1 MSACRRPSTSRRFPV
16 VLAAVALSVACGR
29 TPHAPTLSAGAPAGQ
44 ARPFDVVIA
53 NGRVVDGTGAPWFR
67 ADVGITGDR
76 IAAIGNLSSAPALAR
91 IDAAGQVVAPGFIDL
106 LGQSEFNVLVDSRA
120 ASKITQG
127 ITTEITGEGASIA
140 PVTDA
145 MKAGR
150 KASYDFFKIAQDW
163 RTLDEY
169 FARLTTSGSA
179 INIGTFVGSGGLRDY
194 VVGQEDRVATADEMA
209 RMKALVAEAMAQGAL
224 GLSSSLQYVPNR
236 FSTTDELVELA
247 KVAAAHGGIY
257 ITHQRSE
264 GNKVLESLDEVLA
277 IAGRADIPT
286 EIWHLKTAYK
296 ANWGKM
302 TEVLRRIE
310 AARARG
316 LRVSANIYPYDRAS
330 NGLDACLPVWVRE
343 GGTDAMLQRLRD
355 PETRARVKRDMDD
368 PNAPY
373 ENQWFGSGGP
383 AGVMLSSVLDPAL
396 RKYEGLSF
404 DAIGTAMDKDP
415 RDAAIDLVI
424 ADKAESSV
432 IISIMRES
440 DVVEAMRTP
449 WVSFDTDSGARAE
462 DGPLSASKSHPRAWG
477 TFTRILG
484 KYVRQDGVL
493 TLEEAVRKMTSQA
506 AIRVGITDRG
516 LVRPGMMADLVVFD
530 PATVADRAT
539 FEQPNR
545 YSVGIRHV
553 FVNGKAVVAHG
564 AITTERPGRA
574 LRGPGYRPGVGAAG
588 RASRT
593 PDPQET
599 IVVFETEMG
608 TIELAVDGAH
618 APITA
623 ANFLRYVD
631 GGLFD
636 GGTVNRAVRP
646 DNTVRH
652 DVEIQVIQFQVDEAR
667 SRQELPPI
675 PLERTSV
682 TGLKHVDGAISMA
695 RGGPD
700 TATGLFSIVIGDQP
714 EMDFGGRR
722 NPDGQGFA
730 AFGRV
735 VRGMAVVKAIQAS
748 PTGTTGPY
756 GTESLSPPI
765 TIRKA
770 HRQAR

>member
-1 MSACRRPSTSRRFPV
+1 MRAMRPPSPWRTIST
-16 VLAAVALSVACGR
+16 VLAAASLAAACNR
-29 TPHAPTLSAGAPAGQ
+29 PPQAPALSAGAPAGQ
-44 ARPFDVVIA
+44 ARTFDVVIA

-76 IAAIGNLSSAPALAR
+76 ITAIGNLASAGAGTR
-91 IDAAGQVVAPGFIDL
+91 IDAAGLVVAPGFIDL

-140 PVTDA
+140 PVNDA
-145 MKAGR
+145 MIADR
-150 KASYDFFKIAQDW
+150 RAAYDFFKVAQDW
-163 RTLDEY
+163 RTLDQY
-169 FARLTTSGSA
+169 FARLTRSTTA
-179 INIGTFVGSGGLRDY
+179 INVGTFVGSGGLRDY
-194 VVGQEDRVATADEMA
+194 VVGKENRAATAAEMA
-209 RMKALVAEAMAQGAL
+209 AMKALVAEAMADGAL

-247 KVAAAHGGIY
+247 TVAREHGGIY

-264 GNKVLESLDEVLA
+264 ANAILESIDEVLA
-277 IAGRADIPT
+277 ITERADIPT
-286 EIWHLKTAYK
+286 EIWHLKTAYR
-296 ANWGKM
+296 ANWGRM
-302 TEVLRRIE
+302 TEVLRRLE

-343 GGTDAMLQRLRD
+343 GGTDAMLKRLQD

-368 PNAPY
+368 PDAPF

-396 RKYEGLSF
+396 RRYEGMSF
-404 DAIGTAMDKDP
+404 DAIGAAMGKDP

-493 TLEEAVRKMTSQA
+493 TLEEAIRKMTSQA

-516 LVRPGMMADLVVFD
+516 LVRPGLMADLVVFD

-553 FVNGKAVVAHG
+553 FVNGRAVLADG
-564 AITTERPGRA
+564 AITNARPGRA
-574 LRGPGYRPGVGAAG
+574 LRGPGYR
-588 RASRT
+588 
-593 PDPQET
+593 
-599 IVVFETEMG
+599 
-608 TIELAVDGAH
+608 
-618 APITA
+618 
-623 ANFLRYVD
+623 
-631 GGLFD
+631 
-636 GGTVNRAVRP
+636 
-646 DNTVRH
+646 
-652 DVEIQVIQFQVDEAR
+652 
-667 SRQELPPI
+667 
-675 PLERTSV
+675 
-682 TGLKHVDGAISMA
+682 
-695 RGGPD
+695 
-700 TATGLFSIVIGDQP
+700 
-714 EMDFGGRR
+714 GRR
-722 NPDGQGFA
+722 
-730 AFGRV
+730 
-735 VRGMAVVKAIQAS
+735 
-748 PTGTTGPY
+748 
-756 GTESLSPPI
+756 
-765 TIRKA
+765 
-770 HRQAR
+770 